1 MKRCGAILFFTFHYF
16 RITNGFSVSELSS
29 HYLHTLPVHPTPLPQ
44 LCNLYDA
51 PSSLLSFTAFV
62 PSLNP
67 QRAALAL
74 FNEYQS
80 LLAVH
85 PLPTK
90 LVTGAILA
98 VAGDA
103 VAQSRDKGDYSA
115 SRGASFAAFDVTYRA
130 VQHHLFPWIVENFQ
144 GRYFL
149 TAIEAIG
156 LSQVLGNV
164 DVMAA
169 MERALVNQLIV
180 VPFFYYPV
188 FFLFSGVQL
197 GLTWDEGVDRAK
209 QNFLPLMK
217 RNLLFWV
224 PIQYAQ
230 FAFVPLD
237 LQIPF
242 LCVAGLVWTYILSIL
257 AGSAQKY
264 SNEVSVS
271 DEVYCITMTEDQ
283 CVLPDDELI
292 PMPAMFSNDVNIEE
306 DAAVY
311 TDVEVEEDAPV
322 FEEIEA
328 LMLESGMID
337 DCRQV
342 GVPNLVLTKNDT
354 VGEEVLV
361 P

>member
-1 MKRCGAILFFTFHYF
+1 M
-16 RITNGFSVSELSS
+16 
-29 HYLHTLPVHPTPLPQ
+29 
-44 LCNLYDA
+44 
-51 PSSLLSFTAFV
+51 
-62 PSLNP
+62 
-67 QRAALAL
+67 
-74 FNEYQS
+74 
-80 LLAVH
+80 
-85 PLPTK
+85 PTK

-130 VQHHLFPWIVENFQ
+130 VQHHLFPVIVENFRGQ
-144 GRYFL
+144 YFL

-197 GLTWDEGVDRAK
+197 GLTWNEGMDRAK

-271 DEVYCITMTEDQ
+271 DEVYCITMTEDE

-292 PMPAMFSNDVNIEE
+292 PIPAMFSTDVKIEE

-311 TDVEVEEDAPV
+311 TDVEVEEDV
-322 FEEIEA
+322 WVSEEEGV
-328 LMLESGMID
+328 LMLESDMID
-337 DCRQV
+337 DYRQV
-342 GVPNLVLTKNDT
+342 GVPDLVLTKNNT

>member
-1 MKRCGAILFFTFHYF
+1 MIQPLRCCAILSFFIYY
-16 RITNGFSVSELSS
+16 IQNTNGFGITEVSS
-29 HYLHTLPVHPTPLPQ
+29 HLHIISTAQRQLPPIIF
-44 LCNLYDA
+44 DA
-51 PSSLLSFTAFV
+51 PSSLLSSTAFV
-62 PSLNP
+62 PSLHP
-67 QRAALAL
+67 QQAALSL
-74 FNEYQS
+74 FNDYQS
-80 LLAVH
+80 LLSAY

-103 VAQSRDKGDYSA
+103 VAQSRDKGDYSP

-130 VQHHLFPWIVENFQ
+130 VQHNLFPVIVEKFQ

-149 TAIEAIG
+149 TAVEAIG

-230 FAFVPLD
+230 FAFIPLD

-242 LCVAGLVWTYILSIL
+242 LCLAGLVWTYILSIL
-257 AGSAQKY
+257 AGSTNKY
-264 SNEVSVS
+264 SNEVPES
-271 DEVYCITMTEDQ
+271 DEVYCVTMTEDE
-283 CVLPDDELI
+283 CILPDDELI
-292 PMPAMFSNDVNIEE
+292 PVPAMFSTNVEIEE
-306 DAAVY
+306 NIIVA
-311 TDVEVEEDAPV
+311 
-322 FEEIEA
+322 
-328 LMLESGMID
+328 
-337 DCRQV
+337 Q
-342 GVPNLVLTKNDT
+342 
-354 VGEEVLV
+354 EEVLPEPVMIEEIMEIDMPDLIELKENKTATAEEALV